1 MSLSIKTVDTG
12 LGIVTKYTGVELSG
26 VTSKGVEV
34 VEELSKRANKQGQF
48 LSWVGLP
55 EKQIQRVDELYI
67 MAKEF
72 KARTQAEILSV
83 FGIGGSKHTV
93 EHMLGVNGLNINKD
107 KVLFFS
113 DIDSLSFDRFL
124 ARLGGDITN
133 SNFMIA
139 SKSGSTFETKDGM
152 LRVQQ
157 LLEDAYMNKGLSRE
171 EAVKSARKHFI
182 AVTDKSETGSELR
195 RKSISESWLGKL
207 FIHDDVG
214 GRFSAFDDHSLF
226 TLAYAGMKKDD
237 MFEMLRGAKRMSD
250 LALTP
255 DFNINDPF
263 VQAAFWAKNGINGLK
278 TSVHQYL
285 GDVFEDSIKWHTQM
299 QNESVKNTLKQIAK
313 VPDAMHHSSEAHFN
327 PANRFAFA
335 LTSPVDRGFA
345 RENAVGYIGALE
357 KSYQEAGPFFSELV
371 ETRGLGLT
379 PEAAGALTQ
388 SRGFATVYQELIEK
402 SLKGE
407 KLPEVLDSVL
417 QPHVEVYKRNLKP
430 LPGGGDVVVAG
441 RFSK

>member
-1 MSLSIKTVDTG
+1 MSLSIKAVDTS
-12 LGIVTKYTGVELSG
+12 LGIVTKYTGIELSG
-26 VTSKGVEV
+26 VTSKGVEI

-72 KARTQAEILSV
+72 KSRTQAEFLSV

-124 ARLGGDITN
+124 ARLGGDITH

-171 EAVKSARKHFI
+171 DAVNSARKHFI

-327 PANRFAFA
+327 PVNRFAFA

-345 RENAVGYIGALE
+345 SENARGYIGALE
-357 KSYQEAGPFFSELV
+357 KSYQDAGPFFSELV
-371 ETRGLGLT
+371 ATRGLGLT